1 MSPFWQNYSEKFQ
14 AITPREQ
21 VLVLLSGVVA
31 ITFILYSLFIDEN
44 SVRADTFTHDI
55 KRVEANIKAKQ
66 QTITIFEQALL
77 EDPNKAVND
86 QIAQYENKLGQ
97 IDTALLTLTS
107 DLIDPI
113 QMRFALIEL
122 LQLQK
127 GVSLLAFDVIP
138 AQSVS
143 MAPTLDKNE
152 TDSIRDS
159 AQGTSSE
166 NIVNDKTTEV
176 SSLTLY
182 KHGIK
187 LTLSGSY
194 FQLRDYLS
202 KLEQLK
208 WTFFWHKFDYKLK
221 QYPES
226 VLEVELY
233 SLSTKREF
241 IGV

>member
-1 MSPFWQNYSEKFQ
+1 MNAFWQSYSDKFQ

-44 SVRADTFTHDI
+44 SLRADTFTHDI

-127 GVSLLAFDVIP
+127 GVSLLAFDVLP
-138 AQSVS
+138 AQAVS
-143 MAPTLDKNE
+143 MTPTLDNNIA
-152 TDSIRDS
+152 DNIQAS
-159 AQGTSSE
+159 QPE
-166 NIVNDKTTEV
+166 NKVNDGTKTTDV
-176 SSLTLY
+176 SSLVLY